1 MEFLIPIAFFVTV
14 AVIVNIV
21 IEKNT
26 ERMKLKIVERAINEQ
41 KMDTD
46 LKALFESTIKQKE
59 TLVPVKWG
67 LILVGL
73 GLALLIGHIVP
84 FFYDDK
90 ATLSLMFLLSG
101 FGLIIYHLWFYK
113 SDKN

>member
-26 ERMKLKIVERAINEQ
+26 ERMRLKIVERALTDQ

-59 TLVPVKWG
+59 TMVPIKWG

-73 GLALLIGHIVP
+73 GLAMLIGHVVP

-101 FGLIIYHLWFYK
+101 LGLIIYHLWFFRT
-113 SDKN
+113 DKN